1 LLGDGCWYG
10 QSGFLQF
17 GKKWHGTLDLA
28 VVLAVALVFNWVCS
42 CNCFWSSCLVCS
54 KDSVAA
60 AVAFLAISAAI
71 AAGLGW
77 EYLQSGRLQLAPNLH
92 STLLCLT
99 GVRAGVSGA
108 AGWIYKHLSPYGQ
121 FG

>member
-17 GKKWHGTLDLA
+17 GKKWHGTFDLA
-28 VVLAVALVFNWVCS
+28 AVLLAALFFNWACS

-60 AVAFLAISAAI
+60 AVAFFAISAAI

-92 STLLCLT
+92 STLLL
-99 GVRAGVSGA
+99 
-108 AGWIYKHLSPYGQ
+108 
-121 FG
+121 F